1 MNSFMNTIKTAVS
14 DSTTD
19 GNEKSTNTE
28 QPSSTELLSSAKQV
42 AEAAKLAASNQTDK
56 IDKVKTAGAAADVL
70 DAAKK
75 YGKFDETQGV
85 GQYLKKA
92 DDYLHEY
99 ENSGASAT
107 TPPPTKEG
115 EAEAPAAAPPVE
127 EKKSEKEESG
137 SGFGAADALK
147 AAGSF
152 FK

>member
-1 MNSFMNTIKTAVS
+1 MNSFMSSIKTAVT
-14 DSTTD
+14 DSKTD
-19 GNEKSTNTE
+19 GDEKSTNTQ
-28 QPSSTELLSSAKQV
+28 QPSSSELLSSAKLV
-42 AEAAKLAASNQTDK
+42 AESAKYAASNQTDK
-56 IDKVKTAGAAADVL
+56 IDKAKTAGAAADVL
-70 DAAKK
+70 DAAKE

-99 ENSGASAT
+99 EKSGATAT
-107 TPPPTKEG
+107 PPPPTKEG
-115 EAEAPAAAPPVE
+115 EAAPAAPPAAE
-127 EKKSEKEESG
+127 EKSEKKESE